1 MLKKISFILI
11 FISSFSLVKAQMHPL
26 IESADMN
33 KINTIRDFIKK
44 EGLIN
49 NWLKSNV
56 STLIKDIKEYDKIT
70 IKDKIIENKIE
81 TASIVILTCGFIYIN
96 FTDFLENDED
106 KNKIIKKNI
115 RP

>member
-1 MLKKISFILI
+1 MIKKISFILI

-56 STLIKDIKEYDKIT
+56 STLIKLKLLVELY
-70 IKDKIIENKIE
+70 
-81 TASIVILTCGFIYIN
+81 
-96 FTDFLENDED
+96 
-106 KNKIIKKNI
+106 
-115 RP
+115 